1 MKGRKARKAK
11 GRKANSRQAEKQRSR
26 KAVSIEPGPKKQQT
40 CREKK
45 NSPPYCMR
53 IVHVVHHHCI

>member
-1 MKGRKARKAK
+1 MKGREARKAK

-40 CREKK
+40 CRE
-45 NSPPYCMR
+45 
-53 IVHVVHHHCI
+53 